1 MQRRPCPTF
10 FLHAA
15 AFAGIA
21 ATLGPFATGCLSPD
35 NPLPDVVTASDGD
48 EVDCGE
54 LTYENFAENFFKSY
68 CLRCHS
74 ATLVG
79 DAARNDAP
87 VGINYDTIE
96 GVREF
101 ATRIRLRAGQLGDM
115 PPLLAPVP
123 KPSAAE
129 RRTLIQ
135 WIDCGTPTEAD
146 LAAGG

>member
-1 MQRRPCPTF
+1 MRRRPLSIG
-10 FLHAA
+10 FLCVAV
-15 AFAGIA
+15 AGIA
-21 ATLGPFATGCLSPD
+21 ASFALFATGCLSPD
-35 NPLPDVVTASDGD
+35 NPLPDEVTSGDGD
-48 EVDCGE
+48 EVDCSE
-54 LTYENFAENFFKSY
+54 LTYENFGDNFFQSY

-79 DAARNDAP
+79 DVARSDAP

-101 ATRIRLRAGQLGDM
+101 APRIRLRAGQLGDM
-115 PPLLAPVP
+115 PPLLALVP
-123 KPSAAE
+123 KPSAEE

-146 LAAGG
+146 LAGGG

>member
-1 MQRRPCPTF
+1 MHRRPFSICF
-10 FLHAA
+10 SCVV

-21 ATLGPFATGCLSPD
+21 ATLGAFATGCLSPD
-35 NPLPDVVTASDGD
+35 NPLPGEVTAGDPD
-48 EVDCGE
+48 EVDCSE
-54 LTYENFAENFFKSY
+54 LTYENFADNFFRSY

-79 DAARNDAP
+79 DLARSDAP

-123 KPSAAE
+123 KPNEEE
-129 RRTLIQ
+129 RRMLIQ
-135 WIDCGTPTEAD
+135 WIDCAAPREAD
-146 LAAGG
+146 LAGGG